1 MNFLVRCSYL
11 EIYNEEIHDL
21 LIEQKSNQPTKKLDL
36 KEDPNTGV
44 FVKDLTCIIVKSIP
58 EIEKAMTF
66 GTNNR
71 KTASTNMNADSS
83 RSHSLFTIYIE
94 TGEMV
99 DNEQRIKAGKLNLVD
114 LAGSERT
121 SKTGAQGQT
130 LVSQPFSRQA
140 ITDCT

>member
-21 LIEQKSNQPTKKLDL
+21 LVEQKPNQQTKKLDL
-36 KEDPNTGV
+36 KEDPSSGV

-58 EIEKAMTF
+58 EIEKAMNF

-99 DNEQRIKAGKLNLVD
+99 NDEQRIKAGKLNLVD

-121 SKTGAQGQT
+121 SKTGA
-130 LVSQPFSRQA
+130 
-140 ITDCT
+140 